1 MTVTKALLLLSCL
14 GHLLLWRCDW
24 LLTCLAGG
32 RFSFQ
37 AMQDNGKLSA
47 VIGSTPLKNSMRSMV
62 AGTFARALIF
72 PGYLALCRWMKQF
85 SDVYAALM
93 LAGCIVFFLVGV
105 AHHVI
110 CGTAEWFYIRM
121 GKTEEARQAILE
133 FFKKS
138 SITMYVCYA
147 GLLVFAVSLL
157 AAVAGGVTDL
167 PRWACLCNTLPVFL
181 VLEGL
186 RVVGAGNAAG
196 ALVSLGLAILI

>member
-32 RFSFQ
+32 RFSFH

-62 AGTFARALIF
+62 AGTFALALIF

-121 GKTEEARQAILE
+121 GKTEEARKIIVE
-133 FFKKS
+133 FFKKTS
-138 SITMYVCYA
+138 STMIACFL
-147 GLLVFAVSLL
+147 GLLLFAV
-157 AAVAGGVTDL
+157 AFFIPVVTGVTSL
-167 PRWACLCNTLPVFL
+167 PRWACVFNTLPLFL
-181 VLEGL
+181 ALAAFRIAGTGNL
-186 RVVGAGNAAG
+186 VGAIMFAG
-196 ALVSLGLAILI
+196 LFVLM

>member
-1 MTVTKALLLLSCL
+1 
-14 GHLLLWRCDW
+14 
-24 LLTCLAGG
+24 
-32 RFSFQ
+32 
-37 AMQDNGKLSA
+37 
-47 VIGSTPLKNSMRSMV
+47 
-62 AGTFARALIF
+62 
-72 PGYLALCRWMKQF
+72 MKQF

>member
-24 LLTCLAGG
+24 LLTCLACG
-32 RFSFQ
+32 RFSFH

-62 AGTFARALIF
+62 AGTFALALIF

-121 GKTEEARQAILE
+121 GRTEQARQTILE
-133 FFKKS
+133 FFKKTS
-138 SITMYVCYA
+138 GTMFACYV
-147 GLLVFAVSLL
+147 GLLIFSTALF
-157 AAVAGGVTDL
+157 AAVVTGTTSL
-167 PRWACLCNTLPVFL
+167 PNWACIFNILPLFL
-181 VLEGL
+181 ALMAFRIPGT
-186 RVVGAGNAAG
+186 GN
-196 ALVSLGLAILI
+196 LVSAAMTLGLAILI

>member
-32 RFSFQ
+32 QFSFQ

-47 VIGSTPLKNSMRSMV
+47 VIGSTPLKNSMRSIV
-62 AGTFARALIF
+62 VGTFSLALIF

-138 SITMYVCYA
+138 SVTMYVCYA

-157 AAVAGGVTDL
+157 AAVAGGTTDL

-181 VLEGL
+181 ILGSL